1 MNGTDIKI
9 TPPTEL
15 QTQVCKCCGRELPVS
30 QFGRGGYGLH
40 KTCNECMGKKKSEGR
55 KKRDEIADLR
65 RQVEEARQLRLR
77 DFQPRELM
85 IRLRELG
92 YEGVLTYTQRH
103 EIDITKVD

>member
-15 QTQVCKCCGRELPVS
+15 QTQVCKCCGRELPME
-30 QFGRGGYGLH
+30 QFGRGGFGLH
-40 KTCNECMGKKKSEGR
+40 KTCNECRAQKQREGR
-55 KKRDEIADLR
+55 KKRDETADLR

>member
-1 MNGTDIKI
+1 MKQVIL
-9 TPPTEL
+9 PPPE
-15 QTQVCKCCGRELPVS
+15 TQVCKSCGRELPIS
-30 QFGRGGYGLH
+30 QFRRNRFGLLQ
-40 KTCNECMGKKKSEGR
+40 TCKECMGKKKSEGL
-55 KKRDEIADLR
+55 KKRDELDDLR

-103 EIDITKVD
+103 EIDIAKVD

>member
-1 MNGTDIKI
+1 MS
-9 TPPTEL
+9 
-15 QTQVCKCCGRELPVS
+15 R
-30 QFGRGGYGLH
+30 
-40 KTCNECMGKKKSEGR
+40 KKSEGR
-55 KKRDEIADLR
+55 KKHDETADLR

-92 YEGVLTYTQRH
+92 YEGTLIYTQRH